1 MKPLLVVIDMQRDF
15 ITGTLGTPEAQAIV
29 PAVCQRIQAFPGDIV
44 YTRDTHDEN
53 YLSTQE
59 GKHLPVAH
67 CLRGTPGWEI
77 LPEILAASAGKTAAI
92 LDKPTFASTALVV
105 SPQQGAMMP

>member
-77 LPEILAASAGKTAAI
+77 LPGNSSCRGRKNRCDLGQTHLCLYRTGGFRRSRG
-92 LDKPTFASTALVV
+92 L
-105 SPQQGAMMP
+105 

>member
-67 CLRGTPGWEI
+67 CLTNPP
-77 LPEILAASAGKTAAI
+77 LPLPHWWI
-92 LDKPTFASTALVV
+92 
-105 SPQQGAMMP
+105 SPQQGAMMPLSWWACAPTFV